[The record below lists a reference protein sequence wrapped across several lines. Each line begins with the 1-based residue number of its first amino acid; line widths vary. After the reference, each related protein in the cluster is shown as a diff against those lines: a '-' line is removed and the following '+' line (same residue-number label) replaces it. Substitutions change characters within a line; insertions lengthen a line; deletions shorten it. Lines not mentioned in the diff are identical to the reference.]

1 MERFTAL
8 FIIFCALTRAQE
20 EVHLPGYLVFMKQFT
35 VHVQIREPSGIMV
48 WTRDSSLIEM
58 FGIELH
64 VGQPN
69 HTHHEPIWDR
79 QLIVNTSVPMDGKF
93 MIFDH
98 DLTIKKD
105 EIIRYRFS
113 VLHKGILSHSNYHR
127 MMVTDHLFYRPK
139 DNVCYSEC
147 LMDSQKAIEV
157 ETARLKTMLE
167 NKILNCVG
175 SHASEHLFFPLAN
188 ATSYV
193 ANTLQFVQYRLW
205 QIEGL
210 RPLVNNVVTTYL
222 AHDGVGVKMK
232 SVLDKLKVLELGRG
246 TLDVVDFD
254 AILQET

>member
-1 MERFTAL
+1 M
-8 FIIFCALTRAQE
+8 
-20 EVHLPGYLVFMKQFT
+20 
-35 VHVQIREPSGIMV
+35 HVQIREPSGIMV

-64 VGQPN
+64 VGQLN

-79 QLIVNTSVPMDGKF
+79 QLIANTSVPMDGKF
-93 MIFDH
+93 LIFDH
-98 DLTIKKD
+98 DMTIKKD

-113 VLHKGILSHSNYHR
+113 VQHKGTLSHSNYHR
-127 MMVTDHLFYRPK
+127 MTVTDHLFYRPK
-139 DNVCYSEC
+139 NNVCYSEC
-147 LMDSQKAIEV
+147 LMDNQEAMQV
-157 ETARLKTMLE
+157 ETARLKTILE
-167 NKILNCVG
+167 NKILDCVG
-175 SHASEHLFFPLAN
+175 PQASEHLFFPFAN

-193 ANTLQFVQYRLW
+193 ADTLQFVQYRLW

-210 RPLVNNVVTTYL
+210 RPMVNNVVTTYL